1 MGYTTIGTA
10 WREAWRKDDM
20 DRQQEFVLRT
30 IEERDI
36 RFVRLWFTDV
46 LGSLKSVAVA
56 PAELE
61 SAFAEGI
68 GFDGSAIEGLA
79 RVHEADMLVRP
90 DPSTFQVLPWRGEHL
105 GTSRMFCDVLTP
117 DGAPAMSDPRF
128 VLKRA
133 LAKAAEHG
141 LTFYTHPEIEF
152 YLVKDS
158 MVPGQEPEPVD
169 RAGYFDHVPR
179 GTTHDFRRA
188 AITVLESMGISV
200 EFSHHEGGPGQ
211 NEIDLRYAD
220 ALSTADNIMTFRSVI
235 KEVALEQG
243 LYATFMPKPLNEH
256 PGSGMHTHFSLFD
269 GEQNAFHEAGAEYQL
284 SKVARHFIA
293 GLLKYAAEITAV
305 TNQWVNSY
313 KRLWGGGEAPNFVCW
328 GHNNRSALVR
338 VPMYKPGK
346 GQSTRVEY
354 RALDSACNPYLAF
367 AVLLTAGLR
376 GIEESLDLPEGAE
389 DDVWSLTDAERR
401 AMGITPLP
409 ESLDQAISL
418 MEESE
423 LVAETLGEGVF
434 DFFLRNKRQEWA
446 DYRRQVTPFEL
457 ARYLPVL

>member
-1 MGYTTIGTA
+1 
-10 WREAWRKDDM
+10 M

-61 SAFAEGI
+61 GAFAEGI

-79 RVHEADMLVRP
+79 RVYEADMLVKP
-90 DPSTFQVLPWRGEHL
+90 DPSTFAVLPWRGDHH
-105 GTSRMFCDVLTP
+105 GTARLICDILTP
-117 DGAPAMSDPRF
+117 DGEPSMSDPRH
-128 VLKRA
+128 VLRRA
-133 LAKAAEHG
+133 LAVAAEHG

-152 YLVKDS
+152 YLFKDE
-158 MVPGQEPEPVD
+158 PIGGHPPEPVD
-169 RAGYFDHVPR
+169 RGGYFDHVPR

-188 AITVLESMGISV
+188 AIGILESMGISV

-220 ALSTADNIMTFRSVI
+220 GLTTADNIMSFRSVV

-243 LYATFMPKPLNEH
+243 VFATFMPKPLADR
-256 PGSGMHTHFSLFD
+256 PGSGMHTHLSLFEGD
-269 GEQNAFHEAGAEYQL
+269 RNAFHEAGAQYQL
-284 SKVARHFIA
+284 SNVARQFIA
-293 GLLKYAAEITAV
+293 GLLRHSAEITAV

-313 KRLWGGGEAPNFVCW
+313 KRLWGGGEAPSYICW
-328 GHNNRSALVR
+328 GHNNRSALIR

-346 GQSTRVEY
+346 DNSTRIEY
-354 RALDSACNPYLAF
+354 RSIDSACNPYLSF
-367 AVLLTAGLR
+367 AVILAAGMK
-376 GIEESLDLPEGAE
+376 GIEDGLDLPDGAD
-389 DDVWSLTDAERR
+389 DDVWSLTDSERR
-401 AMGITPLP
+401 AMGIEPLP
-409 ESLDQAISL
+409 SSLEAALTL
-418 MEESE
+418 MENSE

-434 DFFLRNKRQEWA
+434 DFFLRNKRQEW
-446 DYRRQVTPFEL
+446 DEYRRQVTPFEL
-457 ARYLPVL
+457 NRYLTL

>member
-1 MGYTTIGTA
+1 
-10 WREAWRKDDM
+10 M

-61 SAFAEGI
+61 GAFAEGI

-79 RVHEADMLVRP
+79 RVYEADMLVRP
-90 DPSTFQVLPWRGEHL
+90 DPSTFAVLPWRGENH
-105 GTSRMFCDVLTP
+105 GTARMFCDILTP
-117 DGAPAMSDPRF
+117 DGEPTLNDPRH

-133 LAKAAEHG
+133 LNRAGQHG

-152 YLVKDS
+152 YLLKEPPQ
-158 MVPGQEPEPVD
+158 PGTPPEPVD

-188 AITVLESMGISV
+188 AISVLESMGISV

-220 ALSTADNIMTFRSVI
+220 ALSMADNIMTFRTVI
-235 KEVALEQG
+235 KEVGLEQG
-243 LYATFMPKPLNEH
+243 VYATFMPKPFADQ
-256 PGSGMHTHFSLFD
+256 PGSGMHTHLSLFEGD
-269 GEQNAFHEAGAEYQL
+269 RNAFHEAGAEYQL
-284 SKVARHFIA
+284 SKVARQFIA
-293 GLLKYAAEITAV
+293 GLLKHAAEITAV

-313 KRLWGGGEAPNFVCW
+313 KRLWGGGEAPSYVCW
-328 GHNNRSALVR
+328 GHNNRSALIR

-346 GQSTRVEY
+346 GQSTRIEY

-367 AVLLTAGLR
+367 AVLLAAGLR
-376 GIEESLDLPEGAE
+376 GIDEGLDLPDGAE
-389 DDVWSLTDAERR
+389 DDVWALTDGERR
-401 AMGITPLP
+401 ALGIKPLP
-409 ESLDQAISL
+409 ASLSDAIRI

-423 LVAETLGEGVF
+423 LVAETLGEGVY
-434 DFFLRNKRQEWA
+434 DFFLRNKRQEWVE
-446 DYRRQVTPFEL
+446 YRQQVTPFEL
-457 ARYLPVL
+457 NRYLPML